1 LFELDNLVNFRLAIR
16 YAKQC
21 HMYLVV
27 ATRGHL
33 LHLKKALCFMMV
45 VFDTK
50 NSVKCD
56 EYWYPQMMMKP
67 TKEIV
72 TQKRKS
78 DNKGNRAGGS
88 HL

>member
-1 LFELDNLVNFRLAIR
+1 MLFELDNLVNFRLAIR

-21 HMYLVV
+21 RIYLVV

-72 TQKRKS
+72 TQK
-78 DNKGNRAGGS
+78 
-88 HL
+88 